1 MCFKGLKPMA
11 EARLWLHER
20 GRSLKFN
27 DHIPSSSKVDILN
40 LVTYPNRTPIV
51 ECPLSD
57 MWLGVTPKS
66 DNQKKTQKII
76 TKKKKHEFKNIGR
89 HAQNMIKTSQT
100 Q

>member
-1 MCFKGLKPMA
+1 MA

-40 LVTYPNRTPIV
+40 LVTYPNRTPIF

-66 DNQKKTQKII
+66 DNQKKTQKK
-76 TKKKKHEFKNIGR
+76 TKQ
-89 HAQNMIKTSQT
+89 QNMNLKTLDDMLKIW
-100 Q
+100 